1 MVFQAVICKF
11 FLHNHGTPKYPG
23 ELGEKMFR
31 QNRKIIGGF
40 FATLGIMGSASVSLA
55 STTCTTPDPLATNW
69 ACVDV
74 YLTPSPSELFTNIS
88 GLQFQINNA
97 PLATIYS
104 ATNINEAAAMELFAT
119 LPDPVIVTDYERII
133 GGTTTPFSSGTNP
146 LFNLK
151 YGFSAGVFPAFTIDT
166 ATYPPIFDPMT
177 VTAGNILLKTEYV
190 LNSGAVS
197 IVNGFP
203 LDLTVGG
210 SGTGTVTSTPTGIS
224 CNSGTCRYPFTIA
237 TPVTLTAATG
247 KESCFSGW
255 SCPGGTISSNVC
267 SFSSYNPAN
276 TSGATALFNLM
287 AAAIAGQLMT
297 QHCTLQEA
305 VNIAANGSSILARA
319 DILLENL
326 VMNRNNTTLTLK
338 GGYTDFALASTGIT
352 TLSGSLTLQQG
363 SLIVEKLAVF

>member
-1 MVFQAVICKF
+1 MK
-11 FLHNHGTPKYPG
+11 
-23 ELGEKMFR
+23 KMFG

-40 FATLGIMGSASVSLA
+40 FATLGVMGSAAASLA
-55 STTCTTPDPLATNW
+55 STTCPSPDPSATNW

-74 YLTPSPSELFTNIS
+74 YLTPSPSELFTDIS

-97 PLATIYS
+97 PLATLFS
-104 ATNINEAAAMELFAT
+104 ATNINEAATMELFAT
-119 LPDPVIVTDYERII
+119 LPDPVIVTDYERLI

-177 VTAGNILLKTEYV
+177 VTADNILLKTEYV

-203 LDLTVGG
+203 LDLTISG

-224 CNSGTCRYPFTIA
+224 CSSGTCRYPFTIA

-247 KESCFSGW
+247 NGSCFSGW
-255 SCPGGTISSNVC
+255 SCPGGTINSNVC
-267 SFSSYNPAN
+267 AFSSYNPAN
-276 TSGATALFNLM
+276 TPATALFNLM
-287 AAAIAGQLMT
+287 AAAISGQT
-297 QHCTLQEA
+297 TPQYCTLQEA
-305 VNIAANGSSILARA
+305 VNIAASGSSVLARA
-319 DILLENL
+319 DILRENL

-338 GGYTDFALASTGIT
+338 GGYTDFTLASTGIT
-352 TLSGSLTLQQG
+352 TLSGSLTVQQG
-363 SLIVEKLAVF
+363 ALIVEKLAVF